1 MALKIRMNK
10 YLKNIDIFIFGALNF
25 GLAETMKLFI
35 SKFIFKK
42 TIFKLNLNKYFSGCS
57 FLIRNSEDS
66 TVFIEHF
73 LTDYYSVILKQKVT
87 NFVLVDC
94 GSFNGVESLRLYGNL
109 KKQVKKFYFICIEPN
124 KYNYST
130 LKHNLKS
137 IKNTTFYNNAIHN
150 KSGLALIEKKAGE
163 LNQSFTYN
171 EGKSYSKETVQSID
185 INKII
190 EENDLKHIDI
200 LKIDIE
206 GNEENLFSRNISWI
220 QKVNCLILEIYHV
233 SEIKNLSR
241 ILNTLNKYNDFEL
254 HNYKENLVFIK
265 KNSNLTFKVSRGIN
279 S

>member
-25 GLAETMKLFI
+25 GLVDTIKLFI

-42 TIFKLNLNKYFSGCS
+42 TIFKLNLNKYFSKCI

-66 TVFIEHF
+66 KVFIEHF
-73 LTDYYSVILKQKVT
+73 LTDYYSLMLKQKVT

-109 KKQVKKFYFICIEPN
+109 KKQVKKFYLIGIEPN
-124 KYNYST
+124 RYNFSIV
-130 LKHNLKS
+130 KQNLKS
-137 IKNTTFYNNAIHN
+137 IKNTVLYNNAIHD
-150 KSGLALIEKKAGE
+150 KSGLTLSEKKAE
-163 LNQSFTYN
+163 NLNQSFFYT
-171 EGKSYSKETVQSID
+171 ERKGYSKETVQSID

-190 EENDLKHIDI
+190 EENDLRYIDI

-206 GNEENLFSRNISWI
+206 GNEENLFSRNTSWI

-241 ILNTLNKYNDFEL
+241 ILNTLKKYNDFEL